1 MSDIAGLSEQLA
13 RDPASLVF
21 LELADTLRK
30 RGDLDVAV
38 KVATR
43 GLERHPHLPAGHDV
57 LARCHAD
64 RGDLERAFDEWDMV
78 LRLAPGHAGAL
89 KGLGFVRFQQGALV
103 EAERYLA
110 QAADADPDDQRNL
123 GALAYV
129 RQQLAA
135 VPAGGAAVAADN
147 PRTVGPAGDPASAA
161 VAPAPSIFEA
171 RKLFHDILGQEA
183 GMALLLDEHGL
194 VLAGGYETADGR
206 DIGQEVGA
214 QLGGVSEEATRA
226 MRHLGLGTWTSIVF
240 ETERATVAMAPGAEH
255 SLMLVSASRATPVG
269 FVRRMLDRSV
279 QRAATFLGG
288 GQ

>member
-21 LELADTLRK
+21 LELADALRK
-30 RGDLDVAV
+30 RGDLEVAI

-57 LARCHAD
+57 LARAHAD
-64 RGDLERAFDEWDMV
+64 NGDIEKAFDEWDMV

-110 QAADADPDDQRNL
+110 QAAEADPEDQRNL

-129 RQQLAA
+129 RQQLAT
-135 VPAGGAAVAADN
+135 AADGN
-147 PRTVGPAGDPASAA
+147 AAGAGAEPHAATRGGPAG
-161 VAPAPSIFEA
+161 APAASVFEA
-171 RKLFHDILGQEA
+171 GKLFHDILGQED

-194 VLAGGYETADGR
+194 VLAGGHEAADGR

-226 MRHLGLGTWTSIVF
+226 MRHLGLGAWTSIVF
-240 ETERATVAMAPGAEH
+240 ETDRATVAMAPGAEH

-279 QRAATFLGG
+279 QRAASFLGG